1 MPHTMYWQALYSL
14 PPLQQDEVRVLGE
27 GEGGMVKGWEE
38 GGSAGQWRKDGWEGI
53 WGRRG
58 ESPDSDL
65 ASFNSDAKF
74 NKFECTYSM

>member
-27 GEGGMVKGWEE
+27 REGGKVKGWEE
-38 GGSAGQWRKDGWEGI
+38 GGRTGQWRKDGWEGS

-58 ESPDSDL
+58 EFPDSDL
-65 ASFNSDAKF
+65 ASLNSDVNC